1 MAAAPPGDRQVGGWM
16 QSGAGR
22 NWRSEHKGGEQRGG
36 TKRQER
42 GTDEPEVAMG
52 LTKLSQKQPV

>member
-1 MAAAPPGDRQVGGWM
+1 MGGWM